1 MSASIQPDT
10 SSQYAQG
17 LGPEGAAG
25 HNDSSRLPRAPQ
37 LVMVHAAEPPMVDSE
52 GVIRSRLWPA
62 TIPQIADETSGFQR
76 RGRTRSSRLVRIF
89 KTTSAFCFAVIA
101 AWSLGSV
108 LFPNGPGE
116 ALEFLSGSIAMI
128 AQGTQEGGPQ
138 PSDSSSFSRSPGP
151 TQITA
156 EATPPVS
163 SGRFV
168 VASADNQPRLQPSP
182 EQPQVQQPQLQP
194 QPRLEPQSQRQSP
207 PQRAQV
213 QQQAQVQVQQQ
224 SQPPQWPIQ
233 QPQVQQLQPA
243 QSSDQP
249 RPQLQGQ
256 LPQPSQSQPQ
266 QSQALQAPQP
276 QQAPAP
282 QAPAPQAQ
290 APQKIEHLSPEETK
304 RLMDL
309 GTKFLAQGDL
319 ATARHVLERVAQ
331 AGDARANLLLGA
343 TYDPEGLKKLG
354 MIGVP
359 PDLKKAQSWYTRA
372 AELGSRE
379 ASQRLTVLGQAGR

>member
-1 MSASIQPDT
+1 M
-10 SSQYAQG
+10 
-17 LGPEGAAG
+17 E
-25 HNDSSRLPRAPQ
+25 
-37 LVMVHAAEPPMVDSE
+37 DSE

-62 TIPQIADETSGFQR
+62 AIPQIADETSGFQG
-76 RGRTRSSRLVRIF
+76 RGRTRSGRLVRIF
-89 KTTSAFCFAVIA
+89 KTTSALCFAVIA

-108 LFPNGPGE
+108 LFPNGPRE

-128 AQGTQEGGPQ
+128 AQGTQEREPQ
-138 PSDSSSFSRSPGP
+138 QSDSSSFSRSAAP
-151 TQITA
+151 TQNTV
-156 EATPPVS
+156 EAPPPVS
-163 SGRFV
+163 RGRFV
-168 VASADNQPRLQPSP
+168 VASVDSQPRPQPSP
-182 EQPQVQQPQLQP
+182 EQPQVQQQPRLQP
-194 QPRLEPQSQRQSP
+194 QPRLEPQSQLQPP
-207 PQRAQV
+207 PQQV

-224 SQPPQWPIQ
+224 PQPPQWPTQQPQTQ
-233 QPQVQQLQPA
+233 QPQVQRQQPA
-243 QSSDQP
+243 QPSDQP
-249 RPQLQGQ
+249 RPQLQG
-256 LPQPSQSQPQ
+256 LPQPSQSPQAQPQQQ

-282 QAPAPQAQ
+282 QAPARQAQ